1 MSGDSKMRSQVTSMR
16 ASKDQIGVYDNDN
29 SLFGSKQE
37 KYTLVNYPLRTKMS
51 TMRGRQSLGSST
63 ISAKDIKKN
72 KDHQPGGLLKDL
84 KRL

>member
-1 MSGDSKMRSQVTSMR
+1 MQ

-29 SLFGSKQE
+29 SMFGSKAE

-51 TMRGRQSLGSST
+51 TMRGRQSVGGST
-63 ISAKDIKKN
+63 ISARETQRN
-72 KDHQPGGLLKDL
+72 KEHQPGSLLKDL